1 MSGPSKKRS
10 HSIARTDLS
19 THNEQIV
26 NDIYQS
32 SLNTVDLFPPINL
45 AMVINTN
52 HISSPKNNNNPT
64 LTRPKLLQYI
74 EENLIGKNLI
84 FQGPWGLRRSTN
96 WHLLVFLSNDFFL
109 LQVIYCDYTASGRPL
124 HFIESFI
131 RNHVLPLYVVVCIWD
146 EYFNVVWFF
155 LDMAI
160 RTVKRVYVLN
170 NQLNFVKKLVI
181 SSRNPSMLMKTMFS
195 YSLEQVQRVL
205 FIPLWIISIFMMK
218 SFEAI
223 QSWLSVHS
231 NITVIFYHGKKQVL
245 K

>member
-96 WHLLVFLSNDFFL
+96 
-109 LQVIYCDYTASGRPL
+109 
-124 HFIESFI
+124 
-131 RNHVLPLYVVVCIWD
+131 
-146 EYFNVVWFF
+146 
-155 LDMAI
+155 
-160 RTVKRVYVLN
+160 
-170 NQLNFVKKLVI
+170 
-181 SSRNPSMLMKTMFS
+181 
-195 YSLEQVQRVL
+195 
-205 FIPLWIISIFMMK
+205 
-218 SFEAI
+218 
-223 QSWLSVHS
+223 
-231 NITVIFYHGKKQVL
+231 
-245 K
+245 